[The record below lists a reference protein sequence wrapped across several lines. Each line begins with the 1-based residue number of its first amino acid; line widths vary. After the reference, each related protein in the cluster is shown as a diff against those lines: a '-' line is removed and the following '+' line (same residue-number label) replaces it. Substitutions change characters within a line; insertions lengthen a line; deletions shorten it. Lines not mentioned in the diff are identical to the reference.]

1 MRFFFVTVL
10 TLFIFAACSKSNSG
24 GRPSLTLDNI
34 SKTVDSFSNL
44 EANFTFHNGSASL
57 SGGTLNSLRMRIN
70 QKPPLNVS
78 GSDTVNSPIPDYP
91 DQSKGTYNLEL
102 PYQGYLTTGSDE
114 NDTLIFKFWVID
126 IAGKSSDTLTS
137 PKVVIL
143 N

>member
-1 MRFFFVTVL
+1 MRFLFVSCF
-10 TLFIFAACSKSNSG
+10 TLLIFAACSKSNSG

-44 EANFTFHNGSASL
+44 EANFTFHNGSATL

-70 QKPPLNVS
+70 QIPPTNIP
-78 GSDTVNSPIPDYP
+78 GSDTVASPIPDYP
-91 DQSKGTYNLEL
+91 DQNTGKYNLEL
-102 PYQGYLTTGSDE
+102 PYQGYLSTGSPE